1 MSGHS
6 APTTTRRLRRLLPVT
21 MVVAAAATFSLVA
34 TSPAEAAPAPDTC
47 VSGYVWREAYTG
59 DRVCVTPQTRTQ
71 TWYDNSQAQARRNPY
86 GAWGPNT
93 CISGY
98 VWRVA
103 IPSDLVCVLPATRT
117 QAAADNSQAPYRRL
131 GNGIVLHTNITFGNG
146 VPVGGWA
153 NLTVYGDGSYNF
165 SGHFH
170 DSGFPSYNTGIV
182 WVLRASNG
190 TVFTFSNTGHVNGTV
205 SPGSRDHNW
214 NVSGVNPA
222 LARTWES
229 LNRGYSSQW
238 RARAS
243 FDVVGM
249 FNDIKAVIGYVAEVV
264 AVVGPIVA

>member
-1 MSGHS
+1 MSSHNPRITS
-6 APTTTRRLRRLLPVT
+6 QWLRRLMPVAT
-21 MVVAAAATFSLVA
+21 AVVATATLAVV
-34 TSPAEAAPAPDTC
+34 APAPAQAAPSAETC
-47 VSGYVWREAYTG
+47 VSGYVWREAAAG
-59 DRVCVTPQTRTQ
+59 DRVCVTPQTRSLA
-71 TWYDNSQAQARRNPY
+71 WYDNSQAQARRNPFGPY
-86 GAWGPNT
+86 GPNT
-93 CISGY
+93 CVNGY
-98 VWRVA
+98 VWRNAVA
-103 IPSDLVCVLPATRT
+103 NDVVCVLPATRS
-117 QAAADNSQAPYRRL
+117 QAAFDNSQAPYRRL
-131 GNGIVLHTNITFGNG
+131 GNGLVLRANITFGGG

-190 TVFTFSNTGHVNGTV
+190 TVFTFSNTGHVAGTV

-229 LNRGYSSQW
+229 MNRGYSYQW

-249 FNDIKAVIGYVAEVV
+249 FNDIKAVIGYVADVV
-264 AVVGPIVA
+264 AVVGPVLG